1 MVREGLHSGDAPD
14 VEMSEVAADSGSGRT
29 MGGGGAS
36 TSGGEEGAGHT
47 QKFFFVADAPHEEE
61 GVALRR
67 ERGREGGVKHK
78 KKGRD

>member
-1 MVREGLHSGDAPD
+1 
-14 VEMSEVAADSGSGRT
+14 

-47 QKFFFVADAPHEEE
+47 QKFVFVADAPHEEE

-78 KKGRD
+78 KKGKD